1 MLSLLFF
8 LCVLFFLPAPT
19 TPLDALARLRGGVLP
34 CLNECSNKLEEEDRE
49 FGKVRGECVA
59 GVCRCNIPFYGDD
72 CSMGYAHNNVGDKRA
87 STTDPRNPITC
98 LPGTCSENCA
108 FGGVCVS
115 EDTCECRDHWG
126 KASSKGIYPISMPP
140 SNQARPP
147 QQPIIAGDRSALVD
161 ALGSLGAPTGTG
173 DPCLGRWPGV
183 QCDLSGYVTGIEFA
197 RASVRTPL
205 AKSLQGTL
213 PPSLAKLMYLRDI
226 VVNDNEIVGTIPSE
240 IGQLRRLENLFICTC
255 HKLTRLSCFKL
266 TLSSVALSPTRSVD
280 HLCIIMYSTRTSAHV
295 PVCGLCTPACRESA
309 PLPMIFRKLLH
320 RPPPPGVLPPASPR
334 THARTHTH
342 TLIEA

>member
-1 MLSLLFF
+1 MPSLRVV
-8 LCVLFFLPAPT
+8 LCILVLLPAPT

-72 CSMGYAHNNVGDKRA
+72 CSMGYDHNNVGDKRA

-98 LPGTCSENCA
+98 LAGTCSENCA
-108 FGGVCVS
+108 FDGVCVS

-126 KASSKGIYPISMPP
+126 KASSKGIYPALMPP

-161 ALGSLGAPTGTG
+161 VLSSLGAPTGAG
-173 DPCLGRWPGV
+173 DPCLGPWPGV
-183 QCDLSGYVTGIEFA
+183 QCDLSGYVTGIHA
-197 RASVRTPL
+197 SRASL
-205 AKSLQGTL
+205 KGTL
-213 PPSLAKLMYLRDI
+213 PPSLAKLTYLRDI
-226 VVNDNEIVGTIPSE
+226 IVNDNEMVGTIPPE
-240 IGQLRRLENLFICTC
+240 IGQMRRLENLFICTC

-266 TLSSVALSPTRSVD
+266 TLASLALSPTHSFD
-280 HLCIIMYSTRTSAHV
+280 HLCTLYATRNSANV
-295 PVCGLCTPACRESA
+295 PVCAHRESA
-309 PLPMIFRKLLH
+309 HLPMIFHKFTATVYFLLH
-320 RPPPPGVLPPASPR
+320 QCVHPHP
-334 THARTHTH
+334 HTH
-342 TLIEA
+342 IPTLIEV